1 MPLEMI
7 RIDDRLIH
15 GQVVVGWCPI
25 LKPDRLILCDDEV
38 AQSDWE
44 AEIYK
49 DAAADYQ
56 TSIYTVAEAA
66 AALRSEQFKNE
77 KLFLIVGSPEVIVR
91 LTELGLKINKVVV
104 GGMHHQPG
112 KRKILDFVYIDDRD
126 LEYFRLLT
134 ERQVSLEAKDVPTCK
149 SFDLA
154 KKLGLN

>member
-1 MPLEMI
+1 MPLEMV

-15 GQVVVGWCPI
+15 GQVVVGWCPT

-38 AQSDWE
+38 AQSEWE

-49 DAAADYQ
+49 DAGSDYQ

-66 AALRSEQFKNE
+66 EALQNEQFKHE
-77 KLFLIVGSPEVIVR
+77 KLFLIVGSPEVIIR
-91 LTELGLKINKVVV
+91 LTDLGLKINKVIV

-112 KRKILDFVYIDDRD
+112 KRKILDFIYIDDQD
-126 LEYFRLLT
+126 LECFRVLN
-134 ERQVSLEAKDVPTCK
+134 ERKVTLEAKDVPTCK

-154 KKLGLN
+154 KRLGLN